1 MVEKIRVFCVDDDKA
16 ATSFY
21 QLAFSFELDMEFVGS
36 RTSTEGLLKAVEA
49 AQPSILLLDL
59 LMPGCDTLATLSEL
73 RACFP
78 SLMVLVVSGL
88 DEGDVVTEAFRRGA
102 SGFSLKTMD
111 FSDLTSVIRRTAAG
125 ELVNAG
131 PRLAVSFGG

>member
-21 QLAFSFELDMEFVGS
+21 QLAFSFEPDMEFVGS
-36 RTSTEGLLKAVEA
+36 RASTEDLLKAVEA

-59 LMPGCDTLATLSEL
+59 LIPGCDTLATLSEL
-73 RACFP
+73 RARFP
-78 SLMVLVVSGL
+78 NVMVLVVSGL
-88 DEGDVVTEAFRRGA
+88 DDEDVVNEIFRRGA

-111 FSDLTSVIRRTAAG
+111 FSDLTAVIRRTAAG
-125 ELVNAG
+125 ERVHAD
-131 PRLAVSFGG
+131 PRPALSFGG